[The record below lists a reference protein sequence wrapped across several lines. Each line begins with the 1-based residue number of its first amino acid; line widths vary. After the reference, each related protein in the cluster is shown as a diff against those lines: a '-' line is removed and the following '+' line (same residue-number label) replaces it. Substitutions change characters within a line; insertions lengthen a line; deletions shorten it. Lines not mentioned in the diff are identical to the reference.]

1 MTFDPR
7 PFTPA
12 ELWESAHATQGFS
25 KHLLAVYAMA
35 VGLDAQ
41 RIVEFGL
48 GNTTRALRLAAG
60 FTGGTLHSCDC
71 DRERFTDLL
80 SRQDETWKL
89 DLSGSDAFLR
99 SIDGPLDLVV
109 HDSAHDYFQV
119 KQDLELILPKMRSF
133 GLVCLHDTQQPELRD
148 DMLSALR
155 DGTHGWDVSLTNLP
169 YSAGLA
175 IIRVEQGN
183 HPARPTKGT
192 MPDGRSPDTVP
203 ARLTMRFAAEDG
215 RDPADA
221 GPLRY
226 LRWRLR
232 KIVKGY

>member
-25 KHLLAVYAMA
+25 KHLLAIYSMA

-48 GNTTRALRLAAG
+48 GNTTRALRLAVG
-60 FTGGTLHSCDC
+60 VTGGTLQSCDC
-71 DRERFTDLL
+71 DRERFAYLL
-80 SRQDETWKL
+80 PQQDSSWTL
-89 DLSGSDAFLR
+89 ALSGSDTFLR
-99 SIDGPLDLVV
+99 SVDGPLDLVV
-109 HDSAHDYFQV
+109 HDSAHDYYQV
-119 KQDLELILPKMRSF
+119 KQDLEMLLPKMRTF
-133 GLVCLHDTQQPELRD
+133 GLICLHDTQQPELSR
-148 DMLSALR
+148 DMLSAIR
-155 DGTHGWDVSLTNLP
+155 DGTRDWAVSITNLP

-175 IIRVEQGN
+175 ILRIEEGV
-183 HPARPTKGT
+183 HPARPTKST

-203 ARLTMRFAAEDG
+203 VAMAMRFADDSVHPAE
-215 RDPADA
+215 A

-232 KIVKGY
+232 KLVKGY